1 MWNFYTNEGGRQQA
15 SGVWP
20 MSGSQICCKPKPHR
34 MKGQREKGLRWRED
48 VILEQRC
55 DDVMYQNPHGEPT
68 PGGGDSECPRQ
79 QSELWPVHCVCS
91 ETGGRSPGRER
102 PRPAVPWAPTDHVG
116 GDLSFLNFALT
127 NSREKAS
134 CGRELGKSETRKT
147 R

>member
-34 MKGQREKGLRWRED
+34 TKGQREKRLRQRED

-55 DDVMYQNPHGEPT
+55 DDVTYQIPMGNRLREKGT
-68 PGGGDSECPRQ
+68 VSVQGSGVNCGQFRG
-79 QSELWPVHCVCS
+79 CS
-91 ETGGRSPGRER
+91 ETGGGNPGRER